1 MIVCHCKAV
10 RESSI
15 RAAVRAGAHCQR
27 SVATACKAGGKC
39 GGCRPAIEQIIEQEA
54 PPPTTLFGHCD
65 ELGATG

>member
-15 RAAVRAGAHCQR
+15 RAAVRAGARCQH
-27 SVATACKAGGKC
+27 SVATACKAGEMC
-39 GGCRPAIEQIIEQEA
+39 GGCRPAIKQIIEQEA
-54 PPPTTLFGHCD
+54 PRPSVLFGHCD